1 VLGLLLVAA
10 LLLTAYREE
19 IGWNGGSS
27 ELIVGSGVP
36 ASETRDVEPF
46 TAVDLTGASNLVVRV
61 GDELSVVVHA
71 DDNIVPLVSTEVRDG
86 ALVVATDD
94 GFTTVNE
101 VRVDVT
107 VPTLDGMRLTGSGVV
122 AVEGIQGKELDV
134 LLSGSGALSASG
146 TVDVLTATVSGA
158 GSARLADLRA
168 GAVDALV
175 SGTGL
180 LEVYASDSLD
190 AAVTGTGV
198 ILFGGHPASV
208 ERSVAGT
215 GAIVER

>member
-1 VLGLLLVAA
+1 
-10 LLLTAYREE
+10 
-19 IGWNGGSS
+19 
-27 ELIVGSGVP
+27 
-36 ASETRDVEPF
+36 
-46 TAVDLTGASNLVVRV
+46 
-61 GDELSVVVHA
+61 
-71 DDNIVPLVSTEVRDG
+71 
-86 ALVVATDD
+86 
-94 GFTTVNE
+94 
-101 VRVDVT
+101 
-107 VPTLDGMRLTGSGVV
+107 
-122 AVEGIQGKELDV
+122 
-134 LLSGSGALSASG
+134 
-146 TVDVLTATVSGA
+146 VLTATVSGA

-168 GAVDALV
+168 GSVDALV